1 MQKNNITT
9 QYRVELK
16 EKILKVSMQEFQKN
30 GIKAVKMDDIANKL
44 LISKRT
50 LYELYANKEE
60 LLYEGLKKIEEA
72 YDEHMVEFS
81 SSPENGVMEVII
93 EFYRIQMAKLSEINP
108 LFFSELHKYTRIIS
122 YLDSKRRERD
132 SKSDSFFEKGI
143 KEGYFRADADYGI
156 ISEIANY
163 AVQGIME
170 EKLYQKYTPR
180 RVFRNALLLF
190 IRGLCT
196 DKGLMIIDSK
206 LHA

>member
-9 QYRVELK
+9 QYRVEQK
-16 EKILKVSMQEFQKN
+16 EKILNISMQEFHKH

-50 LYELYANKEE
+50 LYELYANKEA
-60 LLYEGLKKIEEA
+60 LLFEGLKKMEEA
-72 YDEHMVEFS
+72 YDEHMIEFC
-81 SSPENGVMEVII
+81 SSPENGVMEIII

-108 LFFSELHKYTRIIS
+108 LFFAELHKYTKVIE
-122 YLDSKRRERD
+122 YLESKRRERN
-132 SKSDSFFEKGI
+132 SKSNDFFSKGI
-143 KEGYFRADADYGI
+143 AEGYFRADADYGI
-156 ISEIANY
+156 IREIANY

-170 EKLYQKYTPR
+170 EKLYQKYTPQ

-196 DKGLMIIDSK
+196 DKGLMVIDSK